1 MDIIQV
7 VKERRSIRKFKPDQ
21 VSESL
26 IRDILDEAR
35 WSPSWGNTQP
45 WEFYVVT
52 GEALK
57 KFKIANCS
65 KLDEGVPPSPDIK
78 MPESWTEPLKKRYRA
93 IGKSTLDAL
102 GLAREDTKGRTEQT
116 RIMFRLFD
124 APCLIIA
131 CVDKRSSSL
140 EYAMFDVGLF
150 TQTLCLLAHDRGLGT
165 CIMACAVCFPSALKD
180 VLPDAENK
188 LMAAGIALGYPD
200 REAPIN
206 NFDRERAPLEESIIW
221 VK

>member
-1 MDIIQV
+1 MDIRQV

-21 VSESL
+21 VPENL
-26 IRDILDEAR
+26 IREILEEAR

-45 WEFYVVT
+45 WELYVVT
-52 GEALK
+52 GETLE

-65 KLDEGVPPSPDIK
+65 TLDEGVPSSPDIR
-78 MPESWTEPLKKRYRA
+78 MPESWTEPLKKRYSA
-93 IGKSTLDAL
+93 VGKSTLDAL
-102 GLAREDTKGRTEQT
+102 GLAREDKKGRTGQT
-116 RIMFRLFD
+116 RTMFRLFD

-140 EYAMFDVGLF
+140 EYAMLDLGLF
-150 TQTLCLLAHDRGLGT
+150 TQTLCLLAHGRGLGT
-165 CIMACAVCFPSALKD
+165 CIMACAVCFPSILKN
-180 VLPDAENK
+180 VLPNTENK

-206 NFDRERAPLEESIIW
+206 HFNRERAPLEESVIW